1 MKRTVVLVSFMAT
14 NILLSRPV
22 FAETTASSDI
32 IVTVGPT
39 ISLELSAEDF
49 LINGI
54 TAGILTQSEAVT
66 ATAWTNSDY
75 GFTLSVA
82 AGDGEDYVT
91 NDLIHETAISKFSS
105 LATAGTFS
113 SSDFTTDSW
122 GVSLDSGTTYY
133 GVPYYENGTRSI
145 YSSSTSGT
153 DEIDILT
160 AAKAGTTMSAGD
172 YQNILIFTVIANVE

>member
-1 MKRTVVLVSFMAT
+1 MKRALIVLSA
-14 NILLSRPV
+14 IASV
-22 FAETTASSDI
+22 FIASPTFADTTASSDV

-49 LINGI
+49 LIDNV
-54 TAGILTQSEAVT
+54 TAGVLTNSEAVT

-91 NDLIHETAISKFSS
+91 NDLIHETATSKFSS
-105 LATAGTFS
+105 LATAGTIS

-160 AAKAGTTMSAGD
+160 AAKAGTTMPAGD